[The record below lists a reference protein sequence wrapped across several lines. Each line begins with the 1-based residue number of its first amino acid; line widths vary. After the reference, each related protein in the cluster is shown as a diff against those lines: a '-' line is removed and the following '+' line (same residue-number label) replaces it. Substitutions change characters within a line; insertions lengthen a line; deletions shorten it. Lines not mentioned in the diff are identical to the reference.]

1 MEETTMDNGA
11 EILSAHSAQVGSLLV
26 RRSLPQRR
34 RRTVGAWCFA
44 DHMGPADVT
53 EGSGLDIGPHPHMGL
68 QTVTWLIDGQALHR
82 DSLGSEQVIAAGEL
96 NLMTAGH
103 GVSHAEEAT
112 GHYRGTLQ
120 GIQLWI
126 AQGDDLRG
134 DAAGFEHHADL
145 PHVEF
150 ADGAATVLVGQ
161 LGDAR
166 SPARCDHDLVG
177 ADLRIKGTVQ
187 LPLQST
193 YEYGAIVLDGL
204 VELEGRELGPG
215 TMAYLRPGR
224 DATQRPRED
233 LVDGDPPRRR
243 APRDR
248 DLHVVELR
256 GAHARRDRRGLRL
269 VAQRR
274 RALRYGRFHPGARRD
289 GGALLE
295 SARGIVQPRGDTH
308 SSSSTAKIN
317 SSVHSPLTNSFLI
330 KCASQRIPS
339 RSSR

>member
-1 MEETTMDNGA
+1 MEETTIDNGA
-11 EILSAHSAQVGSLLV
+11 EILSAHSARVGSLLV

-53 EGSGLDIGPHPHMGL
+53 EGSGLEIRPHPHMGL

-126 AQGDDLRG
+126 AQGDDLRD

-166 SPARCDHDLVG
+166 SPARGDHDLVG
-177 ADLRIKGTVQ
+177 ADLRIKGTMQ

-204 VELEGRELGPG
+204 VELDGRKLGPG

-224 DATQRPRED
+224 DELTVLARTSSTVILLGGVPLESEIFMWWNFVART
-233 LVDGDPPRRR
+233 R
-243 APRDR
+243 AEIDAAYDSWRND
-248 DLHVVELR
+248 D
-256 GAHARRDRRGLRL
+256 
-269 VAQRR
+269 
-274 RALRYGRFHPGARRD
+274 GRFGMVDSTLARVETVAPYWR
-289 GGALLE
+289 
-295 SARGIVQPRGDTH
+295 AREG
-308 SSSSTAKIN
+308 
-317 SSVHSPLTNSFLI
+317 
-330 KCASQRIPS
+330 
-339 RSSR
+339 